1 MRRKRKEQKKKII
14 IIAALLLLSIL
25 AGMYA
30 VKLAG
35 KVAED
40 RRAAEA
46 EAQAEAEAAAQQEA
60 EAAAAAEAEAEA
72 AKKSD
77 SIYAYSG
84 ASGDAKYSLAAY
96 DSAVEAGA
104 GVIAVPFVVS
114 QDGTLYVSDDD
125 YAQELTGYG
134 GYFSGMT
141 DGQINNLET
150 RSGAKVLKL
159 SDVIDKYGK
168 DIHYDIELKYTSERN
183 LMALKELID
192 KKDCA
197 DVVSISSRY
206 FNGLR
211 SLDNELPDI
220 PKIFICSSEE
230 EWGEAMIHE
239 FIDSVSVSKEM
250 MSADYCKEAHDR
262 NKKFGA
268 WILNSEEEINTA
280 NEIGADF
287 YYTDEAALAAGIEK
301 E

>member
-1 MRRKRKEQKKKII
+1 MRRKRKEQKKRLIL
-14 IIAALLLLSIL
+14 IAVLLLLCVL
-25 AGMYA
+25 AGFYA

-35 KVAED
+35 KVAEN

-60 EAAAAAEAEAEA
+60 EEAAAAEAETT
-72 AKKSD
+72 KKSE

-104 GVIAVPFVVS
+104 GVLAVPFVVS
-114 QDGTLYVSDDD
+114 QDGTLYVADDD
-125 YAQELTGYG
+125 YAQDLTGYG
-134 GYFSGMT
+134 GYFSGMA
-141 DGQINNLET
+141 DAQIDNLET

-159 SDVIDKYGK
+159 SEVLDKYGK
-168 DIHYDIELKYTSERN
+168 DIHYDIELRYTSERN
-183 LMALKELID
+183 LMALKEWID
-192 KKDCA
+192 KNDCSDA
-197 DVVSISSRY
+197 VSISSRY
-206 FNGLR
+206 FSGLR

-239 FIDSVSVSKEM
+239 FIDAVSVSKDM

-262 NKKFGA
+262 DKKFAA
-268 WILNSEEEINTA
+268 WILSSEEEINNA
-280 NEIGADF
+280 KEIGADF
-287 YYTDEAALAAGIEK
+287 YYTDEAVLAAGLE
-301 E
+301 